1 MEHETPTGTS
11 ASYIPQQYVPGMA
24 LTVVCLSVVFGSY
37 IPGTWYTW
45 YLVHTWYFEVPGYYV
60 IPRVTNV

>member
-24 LTVVCLSVVFGSY
+24 LTVVCLSVVCLARTYLVHGIHGTWY
-37 IPGTWYTW
+37 IPGTSKYQGIT
-45 YLVHTWYFEVPGYYV
+45 
-60 IPRVTNV
+60 